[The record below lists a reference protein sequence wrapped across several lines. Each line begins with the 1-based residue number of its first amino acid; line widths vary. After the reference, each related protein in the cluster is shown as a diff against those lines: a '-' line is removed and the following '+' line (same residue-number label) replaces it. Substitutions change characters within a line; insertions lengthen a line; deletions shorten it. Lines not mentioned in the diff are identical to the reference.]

1 MNLVEL
7 GYGDDGREITVSVA
21 DAILLRLPE
30 SGSSGY
36 GWDVTLSGAARVADD
51 RVEPPT
57 GPMAGAALMR
67 RLAIALDAP
76 GPVALRAVRRSP
88 WNDGPQE
95 YTLALDV
102 VR

>member
-7 GYGDDGREITVSVA
+7 GVGDDGREITVSVA

-36 GWDVTLSGAARVADD
+36 GWEVTLSGAARVADD
-51 RVEPPT
+51 RIEPPL
-57 GPMAGAALMR
+57 GPVAGAALMR

-76 GPVALRAVRRSP
+76 GPVAVHASRRSP
-88 WNDGPQE
+88 WDDDPEE
-95 YTLALDV
+95 YHLALDV